1 MYFNIHLLI
10 ALCFVITQNLI
21 EDLEMDA
28 TKMTFESDYF
38 DVITD
43 KGTLDALIVII
54 FLYLLPLIICIIYN
68 NLIIFL
74 IIYILKFLFFIFF
87 LNFIII

>member
-38 DVITD
+38 DEH
-43 KGTLDALIVII
+43 L
-54 FLYLLPLIICIIYN
+54 
-68 NLIIFL
+68 
-74 IIYILKFLFFIFF
+74 
-87 LNFIII
+87 